1 MVGQSV
7 RQFVCMWVG
16 LSCGIVLGTLF
27 VPDPTSLTA
36 GVLSFLAGG
45 VITAVLYRSEWLRDG
60 DLGSVGSRTD

>member
-7 RQFVCMWVG
+7 RQFVCLWVG

-36 GVLSFLAGG
+36 GVISLLAGG
-45 VITAVLYRSEWLRDG
+45 VIAAVLYRSEWLRDG
-60 DLGSVGSRTD
+60 DGGSEGSRTG